1 MAIALLLMHATAN
14 VQAQEGPNDT
24 CLKLGANV
32 DLGNAY
38 PIYEKVINAI
48 YARAGMCATSIPVNP
63 MRQSL
68 LIASG
73 GLDGEWLRYEGYDKI
88 FEPDL
93 MPVPQPIFQM
103 EAVLVRRAD
112 SSFSGNPVDLEGRRV
127 AHVNGLRW
135 IETHLPL
142 HGAIGVPVPGD
153 VPAIGLLLRNRFD
166 IYATHRL
173 QAEEM
178 LASLGEG
185 QNSIIVSHWD
195 NAPFLHF
202 LHKRHADKLDR
213 LATATLEAIAAGD
226 MEEMYALPG
235 IDRIELD

>member
-1 MAIALLLMHATAN
+1 
-14 VQAQEGPNDT
+14 
-24 CLKLGANV
+24 
-32 DLGNAY
+32 
-38 PIYEKVINAI
+38 
-48 YARAGMCATSIPVNP
+48 MCAVSIPVNP

-73 GLDGEWLRYEGYDKI
+73 GLDGEWLRYEGYDQI

-93 MPVPQPIFQM
+93 MAVPQPIFQM

-112 SSFSGNPVDLEGRRV
+112 SSFSGNPKDLEGRRV
-127 AHVNGLRW
+127 AFVNGLRW
-135 IETHLPL
+135 IETHLPQ
-142 HGAIGVPVPGD
+142 HGAIGVQIPGD
-153 VPAIGLLLRNRFD
+153 VPATGLLLRNRFD

-178 LASLGEG
+178 LASLGKG

-195 NAPFLHF
+195 YAPFLHF
-202 LHKRHADKLDR
+202 LHKRHADKLAR
-213 LATATLEAIAAGD
+213 LARATREAIAAGD

-235 IDRIELD
+235 IDRIKLD